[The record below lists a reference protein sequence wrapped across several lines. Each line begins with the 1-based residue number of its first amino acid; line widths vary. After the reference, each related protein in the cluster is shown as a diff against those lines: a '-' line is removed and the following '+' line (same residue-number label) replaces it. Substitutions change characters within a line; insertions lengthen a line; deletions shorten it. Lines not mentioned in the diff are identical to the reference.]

1 MSLSANSEHMAKWGR
16 ASTKQKLDK
25 PGHCR
30 RNSLPGAISK
40 LGEYCQPQHTAV
52 FLLSEMMREVAEVT
66 GWAEQAPKV

>member
-1 MSLSANSEHMAKWGR
+1 
-16 ASTKQKLDK
+16 
-25 PGHCR
+25 
-30 RNSLPGAISK
+30 LPGAISK